1 MTLEQSLR
9 ALQPLLGD
17 AVVVHANGYIS
28 RQSFSVDDRPG
39 NFYMIG
45 SMGLAS
51 SIGLGVAL
59 SRPDRQVVIY
69 DGDGNLLMNLGSAAM
84 IAYTRPAN
92 LIHVVFDNGVY
103 ASTGNQPTISGQ
115 VALEKIAEAAGY
127 TVALRARTPE
137 EVAAAF
143 TRCLESAGPTF
154 LLAELEVEEGP
165 FRAGR
170 VTHTPEE
177 IRDRFS
183 AAIQDPSRA
192 ASVPR
197 GGSS

>member
-1 MTLEQSLR
+1 VTLEQAVAS
-9 ALQPLLGD
+9 LQPLLGD

-28 RQSFSVDDRPG
+28 RRSFTVEDRPG

-59 SRPDRQVVIY
+59 ARPDRRVVIY

-84 IAYTRPAN
+84 ISHARPRN
-92 LIHVVFDNGVY
+92 LVHVVFDNGVY
-103 ASTGNQPTISGQ
+103 ASTGNQPAISGS

-127 TVALRARTPE
+127 ESAVRARTPE
-137 EVAAAF
+137 ELAAAF
-143 TRCLESAGPTF
+143 QRCLEQPGPTF
-154 LLAELEVEEGP
+154 ILAELEVETDP
-165 FRAGR
+165 FKAGR

-177 IRDRFS
+177 IRDRFM
-183 AAIQDPSRA
+183 AAI
-192 ASVPR
+192 
-197 GGSS
+197 